1 MEVVL
6 EVELTGMSMCGAGCR
21 DWALVGME
29 LALPLVMMMGWA
41 WPPSTRSCGW
51 KRTGTDWKVWVV
63 LTDGGGW
70 IEPVRL
76 RPATMAK
83 LPAPEGARVDPLVV
97 MTFEVTIVEP
107 LLLSALDEIEK
118 TGPLRELVVVMAVDV
133 RVDTPWLRLSVLVD
147 VTTGGRGWEDDEAGE
162 GVTRS

>member
-1 MEVVL
+1 MEEEEEVVF
-6 EVELTGMSMCGAGCR
+6 ETGMSMWGAGAR

-29 LALPLVMMMGWA
+29 LEVAPPLVMMMGWA

-70 IEPVRL
+70 MDPVRL

-83 LPAPEGARVDPLVV
+83 LPAPPEGTREDPLVV

-118 TGPLRELVVVMAVDV
+118 TGPLRELVVVMAVEV
-133 RVDTPWLRLSVLVD
+133 RVDTPWLRLSVLVE
-147 VTTGGRGWEDDEAGE
+147 VTTGGRG
-162 GVTRS
+162 